1 MRSGDAARLARA
13 MPTSR
18 FAYDAEVAARFPT
31 VAGGVIHAAGVSNGP
46 SSAELTAAF
55 REEQERVRGRLGETP
70 LSELPTLVAWR
81 RAFRA
86 FGVDPTAYRS
96 AAEALLRRLT
106 KQGSIPSINALVDI
120 GNLVAIRYGL
130 PVAMFDQR
138 STTGGTTVRFA
149 EGTERFTDLGTGE
162 TESPAPGEV
171 IFIDQ
176 AGLVS
181 ARRWC
186 WRQSVESAS
195 GLETTDVLVTV
206 EGHHADAERDVA
218 AALVDLAALLRS
230 YAAPQTITSGIVTA
244 RSPRFDG
251 IGS

>member
-1 MRSGDAARLARA
+1 
-13 MPTSR
+13 MPTPR
-18 FAYDAEVAARFPT
+18 FAYDPEVVARFPS
-31 VAGGVIHAAGVSNGP
+31 VAGGVIHAVGVSNGP
-46 SSAELTAAF
+46 SPGELTAAF
-55 REEQERVRGRLGETP
+55 REEQERVRARIGDTP
-70 LSELPTLVAWR
+70 LSDLRTVAAWR

-138 STTGGTTVRFA
+138 SVTGGTAVRLA
-149 EGTERFTDLGTGE
+149 AGGERFTDLGSGE

-171 IFIDQ
+171 IFIDD

-186 WRQSVESAS
+186 WRQSAESAS
-195 GLETTDVLVTV
+195 GPQTTDVLVTV
-206 EGHHADAERDVA
+206 EGHHDSAEDDVRA
-218 AALVDLAALLRS
+218 AVGDLEALLR
-230 YAAPQTITSGIVTA
+230 AHVAPGSMVSGIVTA
-244 RSPRFDG
+244 GSPTFAG
-251 IGS
+251 QLA

>member
-1 MRSGDAARLARA
+1 MR
-13 MPTSR
+13 THR
-18 FAYDAEVAARFPT
+18 FAYDPEVAARFPT

-46 SSAELTAAF
+46 SSAELTDAF
-55 REEQERVRGRLGETP
+55 RAEQERVRARIGDTP
-70 LSELPTLVAWR
+70 LSELPTLAAWR
-81 RAFRA
+81 RTFRA

-138 STTGGTTVRFA
+138 TVAGGTTVRFA
-149 EGTERFTDLGTGE
+149 DGTERFTDLGSGE
-162 TESPAPGEV
+162 TESPEAGEV
-171 IFIDQ
+171 IFIDD

-186 WRQSVESAS
+186 WRQSAESAS
-195 GLETTDVLVTV
+195 GHETHEVLVTI
-206 EGHHADAERDVA
+206 EGHHDGVERDVVA
-218 AALVDLAALLRS
+218 AVGDLESLIRTHAAPGAMTSAVVTATSPTFAGLAA
-230 YAAPQTITSGIVTA
+230 
-244 RSPRFDG
+244 SP
-251 IGS
+251 